1 MPVRGIPFKERRY
14 VLHQLLVI
22 EGLEGER
29 QSSMDDY
36 LTLQDGF
43 ECRRVEWDPRS
54 PQQLSCAGV
63 ELVLLAAPAQMEDPL
78 RFFAWLQDHPLRTS
92 SVAILP
98 TNPDTKLLQAVS
110 EMVNDFVISPVKSE
124 ELRCRVLRFLG

>member
-43 ECRRVEWDPRS
+43 ECSAWSGTLDLPS
-54 PQQLSCAGV
+54 NC
-63 ELVLLAAPAQMEDPL
+63 LV
-78 RFFAWLQDHPLRTS
+78 
-92 SVAILP
+92 
-98 TNPDTKLLQAVS
+98 QA
-110 EMVNDFVISPVKSE
+110 
-124 ELRCRVLRFLG
+124 